1 MSDSNVL
8 RSTINSIFEQN
19 NTLLAGQ
26 EKAQT
31 TGKKKRKNTAD
42 LELALTVLLVDLAS
56 CDQAFEPQEYQ
67 VISNGLM
74 RIFGT
79 SKSNVQSLVNRA
91 QSTLQNLRGV
101 DRFGAMLRQNL
112 TEEEKRATL
121 EIIDEVIQSDG
132 ITDGFEVYL
141 REKFCNLLG
150 LSTASSDS

>member
-8 RSTINSIFEQN
+8 RSTISTIFEQN

-26 EKAQT
+26 EKAQNA
-31 TGKKKRKNTAD
+31 GKKKRKNTAD

-56 CDQAFEPQEYQ
+56 CDQNFEPQEYQ

-112 TEEEKRATL
+112 TDEEKRATL

-141 REKFCNLLG
+141 REKFCDLLG
-150 LSTASSDS
+150 LSTTPSDS